1 MWTTTSRTPR
11 GEIMSVGRGTVT
23 FVRLRTFIY
32 CLYVLNPRS
41 YCFGVI
47 HFVVL
52 LIYVVESLGVSP
64 EVNQFI
70 IFSQQQ
76 F

>member
-1 MWTTTSRTPR
+1 
-11 GEIMSVGRGTVT
+11 MSVGRGTVT
-23 FVRLRTFIY
+23 LVRLRTFIY
-32 CLYVLNPRS
+32 CLYVLNPRT

-70 IFSQQQ
+70 MFSQQQ

>member
-1 MWTTTSRTPR
+1 MDNDVSYAR

-23 FVRLRTFIY
+23 LVRLRTFIY
-32 CLYVLNPRS
+32 CLYVLNPRT

-47 HFVVL
+47 RFVVL

-70 IFSQQQ
+70 MFSQQQ